1 MIKILIVE
9 DHPIAR
15 MMISKI
21 LESLHCQI
29 DIDVAEDGETAL
41 NKAKNKNYD
50 LIFMD
55 IGLPDIDG
63 YTVTL
68 RIRER
73 EKTTQRIPIVALTA
87 NANDAEKAKAMSSG
101 MDDFYAKP
109 LTTEMAQKIINRY
122 VKQRDVIIS
131 SY

>member
-1 MIKILIVE
+1 MIQILLIE

-15 MMISKI
+15 MMLSKI
-21 LESLHCQI
+21 LESLHCQ
-29 DIDVAEDGETAL
+29 IDVAEDGETAL

-55 IGLPDIDG
+55 IGLPDMDG

-68 RIRER
+68 KIRER

-87 NANDAEKAKAMSSG
+87 NANDAEKAKAMASG
-101 MDDFYAKP
+101 IDDFYAKP
-109 LTTEMAQKIINRY
+109 LTTEIAQKIINHY
-122 VKQRDVIIS
+122 VKQQYAVLN